1 MRMSDLQPT
10 LPEPV
15 SPKHPIQSYV
25 LGAILV
31 LLLIAV
37 LRLFAPFFTFLLWSI
52 LLYVIISPLHRRVIR
67 NISEKSIKGVILR
80 KFWALVFT
88 IGTILIICVP
98 VFLVF
103 TAFVRQAMEMGRSLL
118 EVISSARP
126 EGLYGEAI
134 AAGSEGLFDFYG
146 RLAELI
152 RNVSFDQIAIT
163 AEEIDERVRYFLSE
177 QQSNLLSLGTNIVI
191 NIGTFSI
198 AVIIYLLIMTFSLFF
213 LFSDGPYLSKLFLH
227 TIPLRREYITT
238 LTAKFQD
245 ITRNLFLGYIM
256 VALTQSTVAFILFSI
271 FGVNGALVF
280 SVITFV
286 LVFIP
291 MIGPLTIWLPLGI
304 MMIASGDIARG
315 IVFMILSSIF
325 ISGTENIL
333 RPIFLKDRIKLH
345 PLIILF
351 AILGGLVV
359 FGFNGLILGPMLVIF
374 FLTVL
379 DLFLTEH
386 RINHQ
391 NPDKAQE
398 RA

>member
-1 MRMSDLQPT
+1 MSDLQPT
-10 LPEPV
+10 LPDSS
-15 SPKHPIQSYV
+15 SPRHPIQSYV
-25 LGAILV
+25 LGAVLV

-52 LLYVIISPLHRRVIR
+52 LLYVIISPLHRRVIK
-67 NISEKSIKGVILR
+67 NIDEKSIKGMILH

-88 IGTILIICVP
+88 FGTILVIVVP
-98 VFLVF
+98 VLMVFSAFL
-103 TAFVRQAMEMGRSLL
+103 RQAMEMGRDFL
-118 EVISSARP
+118 EMIGERP
-126 EGLYGEAI
+126 EGLYE
-134 AAGSEGLFDFYG
+134 FYIMV
-146 RLAELI
+146 ADLI
-152 RNVSFDQIAIT
+152 RNISADQIAVT
-163 AEEIDERVRYFLSE
+163 ANDIDIYIRTFLATE
-177 QQSNLLSLGTNIVI
+177 LQNILMLGGNIVI
-191 NIGTFSI
+191 NIGTFSL
-198 AVIIYLLIMTFSLFF
+198 ALLIYTLIMVFSLFF

-227 TIPLRREYITT
+227 TIPLRREYIST
-238 LTAKFQD
+238 LTTKFLD

-256 VALTQSTVAFILFSI
+256 VALTQSIVAFILFTI
-271 FGVNGALVF
+271 FGVTGTLVF
-280 SVITFV
+280 AVFTFI

-304 MMIASGDIARG
+304 IMIAGGEIARG
-315 IVFMILSSIF
+315 ILFMAFCAVF

-379 DLFLTEH
+379 DIFLAEH
-386 RINHQ
+386 RINQ
-391 NPDKAQE
+391 QDPS
-398 RA
+398 